1 MGESPGT
8 INCGGL
14 PVVGVEHFGTLFVLG
29 GLLVLGGQQLPS
41 KSFVCTEDVSS
52 SSIDGHD
59 FEESWSFASTAWSS
73 ELVLWST
80 TSTRNST
87 VFMAHF
93 SERNSFDQKYSTSGR
108 FLRAKFPANTAN
120 EVPT

>member
-8 INCGGL
+8 TNCGGL
-14 PVVGVEHFGTLFVLG
+14 PVVGVKHFGALFVLG
-29 GLLVLGGQQLPS
+29 GLPVLGGQQLPS

-59 FEESWSFASTAWSS
+59 FEESWSFVSTAWSS
-73 ELVLWST
+73 ELRSK
-80 TSTRNST
+80 TSTLNST
-87 VFMAHF
+87 LFMAHF
-93 SERNSFDQKYSTSGR
+93 KENSFDRKYSTSGG
-108 FLRAKFPANTAN
+108 FLQAKFPANTAK